1 MMSTDGAV
9 DGVFCGSFSFF
20 FTVPE
25 PNISAF
31 DSLALTGNLVSSM
44 NRCFSLKILF
54 LNGFHDILLWNVCT
68 PMGKTVISK
77 YKRSK
82 CFLIAYSML
91 YIFSINLAQLRH
103 FLVWLSV
110 FGFLQWD
117 EVLVDRNIIDLYTL
131 SERRV
136 SQDYESSNIDS

>member
-1 MMSTDGAV
+1 
-9 DGVFCGSFSFF
+9 
-20 FTVPE
+20 
-25 PNISAF
+25 
-31 DSLALTGNLVSSM
+31 
-44 NRCFSLKILF
+44 
-54 LNGFHDILLWNVCT
+54 
-68 PMGKTVISK
+68 
-77 YKRSK
+77 
-82 CFLIAYSML
+82 ML